1 MLSYR
6 PSFLYIDISYLFS
19 VSCFLPC
26 HPYRPYSQVLAAYEP
41 MHVVIDATNP
51 LSGIMRV
58 FFADRAHLL
67 KVADFLREA
76 KIANLQKHLQQTPDC
91 QHPFCAAKRAKLGG
105 VVAKAA
111 HIKTRRK
118 SSILKQWRK
127 DGERANMVTSE
138 DGTGPPSPRPKS
150 PRAAGTSGTS
160 AGGAGT
166 NTSVSASSPSP
177 LLLSVGNPP
186 LGPSHTS
193 PSPPPNTNKRGDG
206 AVGGGAAEGREDGD
220 LSAPHSPQRTG
231 TPLSTSADDEGVG
244 LDALLQQEE
253 EELEALRGEARRSG
267 ARNDQPGGTGNTPRS
282 AFQSP
287 SSLPTAAS
295 DSPLAL
301 SHGSREGDSQS
312 KSTSTSKSTLTPVVP
327 PRDLPPQ
334 AIVSMW
340 GVTGIHHDADLSS
353 FLRGHGE
360 HRLGLATETQH
371 VLGIDHR
378 YNGKSGGKRQTDWG
392 TYSVFSKHT
401 RTIESIMHE
410 RLDQT
415 CEYTYDSSLH
425 FTHTTSLVFF
435 HSDCRHAMEVLAKC
449 DPRFATADRA
459 GIIRV
464 YVCHFTFR
472 RK

>member
-1 MLSYR
+1 M
-6 PSFLYIDISYLFS
+6 
-19 VSCFLPC
+19 
-26 HPYRPYSQVLAAYEP
+26 LAAYEP
-41 MHVVIDATNP
+41 MHVVIDTTNP
-51 LSGIMRV
+51 LSGVMRV

-67 KVADFLREA
+67 KVADFLGEA

-160 AGGAGT
+160 AGGVGT
-166 NTSVSASSPSP
+166 NASVSASSPSP

-186 LGPSHTS
+186 LGGRTS
-193 PSPPPNTNKRGDG
+193 PPSNTKKRGHG

-220 LSAPHSPQRTG
+220 LSAPHSPQGTG
-231 TPLSTSADDEGVG
+231 TPLSTSADDEGAG

-253 EELEALRGEARRSG
+253 EELEALRGEVRRNG
-267 ARNDQPGGTGNTPRS
+267 ARNDQPGGSGGNPPRS

-287 SSLPTAAS
+287 SSLPTTAS
-295 DSPLAL
+295 GSPLAL
-301 SHGSREGDSQS
+301 SHGSGGGGGS
-312 KSTSTSKSTLTPVVP
+312 KSESTSKS
-327 PRDLPPQ
+327 PPQ

-378 YNGKSGGKRQTDWG
+378 YNGKSGGKRQSDIG
-392 TYSVFSKHT
+392 NILRILK
-401 RTIESIMHE
+401 
-410 RLDQT
+410 
-415 CEYTYDSSLH
+415 
-425 FTHTTSLVFF
+425 THT
-435 HSDCRHAMEVLAKC
+435 
-449 DPRFATADRA
+449 PQ
-459 GIIRV
+459 
-464 YVCHFTFR
+464 
-472 RK
+472 